1 MPEFTSRPP
10 RIQPELPF
18 GEITIPS
25 PPTSDTAGG
34 QQLVQVAL
42 PLVTIIGYVFVSAM
56 GQGRSMLLLIPMGL
70 SVVASS
76 AVALITFF
84 RTGRIE
90 QQKRRAYAQT
100 LIECARRL
108 TASHEMQRRF
118 YLYNYP
124 ETDTVLDI
132 ASDRDYQRSGLR
144 LWERRTTDPR
154 FRRAP
159 AWASEPGPR
168 RSATWSAA
176 GPRDNRRADERCA
189 QAGGRLDVCQ
199 RRAGDYSRAPMG

>member
-1 MPEFTSRPP
+1 MPEFASRPP

-18 GEITIPS
+18 GEITVPS
-25 PPTSDTAGG
+25 PPTSDTSGG

-76 AVALITFF
+76 IVALISMIQ
-84 RTGRIE
+84 TGRIE
-90 QQKRRAYAQT
+90 REKREAYAQR
-100 LIECARRL
+100 LVEMRQEL

-124 ETDTVLDI
+124 EPDTVLQI
-132 ASDRDYQRSGLR
+132 ASDRDYQRNPIFS
-144 LWERRTTDPR
+144 
-154 FRRAP
+154 
-159 AWASEPGPR
+159 
-168 RSATWSAA
+168 
-176 GPRDNRRADERCA
+176 
-189 QAGGRLDVCQ
+189 
-199 RRAGDYSRAPMG
+199 